1 MSFVYIFVSLNGKIW
16 MFQLGSNNIVEI
28 YKNAGFKKLNTN
40 TLPEAVPMFLDIYNK
55 DLL

>member
-1 MSFVYIFVSLNGKIW
+1 